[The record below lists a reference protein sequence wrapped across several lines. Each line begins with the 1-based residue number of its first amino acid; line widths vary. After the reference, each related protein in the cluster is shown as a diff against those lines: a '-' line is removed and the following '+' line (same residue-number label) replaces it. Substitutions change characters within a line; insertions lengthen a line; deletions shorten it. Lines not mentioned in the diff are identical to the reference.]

1 MIINDLAANL
11 IAALIFAVLGILIL
25 AAAIM
30 LFEKLTPGVL
40 WKELIED
47 QNTAIAILMAGI
59 AIGVSIIIA
68 AAVH

>member
-1 MIINDLAANL
+1 MTKHPLYL
-11 IAALIFAVLGILIL
+11 LYGALVIGLV